1 MKGLRI
7 VLLIILWTHTILC
20 SAQEEVTKPIDGT
33 VWDLG
38 FGFGGQLPFGQLK
51 ERYGSGLN
59 FSLGGDYITNK
70 NWIVNGE
77 FLYLFGDNVKEDV
90 LAPLRT
96 SSGVIL
102 GDDEQIADI
111 FLRKRGLFLGLG
123 GGKLIPFS
131 NTSRSGIK
139 LLLNAGVM
147 QHQIKFTD
155 ERNSVAQIRA
165 GRYTGYDRLTRGF
178 SLKETIAYKHMSKD
192 RRLNFEFALDFMQG
206 FTSEVRAYNF
216 DTGKATIDSRLD
228 LLIGARF
235 VWNLTFYRNNTEA
248 TIYY

>member
-7 VLLIILWTHTILC
+7 LILVLLCTNAVIC
-20 SAQEEVTKPIDGT
+20 SAQGEVSKPIDGT
-33 VWDLG
+33 VWNLG
-38 FGFGGQLPFGQLK
+38 FGFGGQLPLGDLQS
-51 ERYGSGLN
+51 RYGSGLN
-59 FSLGGDYITNK
+59 FSLGGDYITDK
-70 NWIVNGE
+70 NWILNGE
-77 FLYLFGDNVKEDV
+77 FIYLFGDNVKEDV

-96 SSGVIL
+96 TSGVIL

-123 GGKLIPFS
+123 GGKLIPFGKD
-131 NTSRSGIK
+131 SRSGIK
-139 LLLNAGVM
+139 LILNAGVM

-165 GRYTGYDRLTRGF
+165 GRYTGYDRMTRGF
-178 SLKETIAYKHMSKD
+178 SIKETVAYKHMSKD
-192 RRLNFEFALDFMQG
+192 RRLNFELALDFMQG

-216 DTGKATIDSRLD
+216 DTGKPTIDSRLD
-228 LLIGARF
+228 LLVGARF